1 MIQLYKKYNNSLLVF
16 AIYLLIAAFALI
28 CSFDII

>member
-16 AIYLLIAAFALI
+16 TIYALIVAFALV
-28 CSFDII
+28 CSFDLI

>member
-16 AIYLLIAAFALI
+16 AIYVLIVAFALV
-28 CSFDII
+28 CSFDLI